1 MAYQKQTNPI
11 IPCPQGVTP
20 EDMITRRDAIASHL
34 KSKKVFTKDHLVV
47 NSREVFRYIINIK
60 NAQGVDLAHEFGT
73 EFAKQI
79 VNDIMSYLLLGAYSI

>member
-1 MAYQKQTNPI
+1 MSYQKQTV

-20 EDMITRRDAIASHL
+20 EQMVARRDAIASHL
-34 KSKKVFTKDHLVV
+34 KSKKVFTKDHLIA

-60 NAQGVDLAHEFGT
+60 NQDGIDLTHEFGT